1 MLNLSKFEIFD
12 DVLLVIFIVD
22 INFVVAKKFCFCF
35 AGVPLR
41 VRGERLQELP
51 RQGASLS
58 GKPKLFPD
66 LVTNFRKQN
75 IFLSKLFYGRELRLE
90 CNCKMN

>member
-1 MLNLSKFEIFD
+1 LRHVTFG

-22 INFVVAKKFCFCF
+22 INFVVAKKFCFVF

-58 GKPKLFPD
+58 GEPKLFPD
-66 LVTNFRKQN
+66 LVSNFKQN
-75 IFLSKLFYGRELRLE
+75 KIFCVLVILWQRIETRV
-90 CNCKMN
+90 